1 MLSAARRRAGYSSPE
16 YFLEQYRAGRFLY
29 VGRWGGTRWID
40 PAQRAVIP
48 LDDRQTIP
56 KDVAR
61 LKRRGD
67 FEIRFDTAFADVLRH
82 CATVQGRATGEDP
95 WLTPDAR
102 EAYLHLHDLGF
113 AHSTEAW
120 RDGRLVGGE
129 FGMSINGMYSTESLF
144 YLESNASKVAF
155 AHLLE
160 RLRSRGFLLHDTQ
173 VVSNLTR
180 PFGAYLIPRS
190 QYHDLLTNALA
201 ADVAF
206 R

>member
-1 MLSAARRRAGYSSPE
+1 M
-16 YFLEQYRAGRFLY
+16 
-29 VGRWGGTRWID
+29 
-40 PAQRAVIP
+40 QRAVIP

-95 WLTPDAR
+95 WLTPDAQ

-120 RDGRLVGGE
+120 RGGRLVGGE
-129 FGMSINGMYSTESLF
+129 FGMSIHGMYSTESLF

-190 QYHDLLTNALA
+190 EYHDLLTDALS

-206 R
+206 H